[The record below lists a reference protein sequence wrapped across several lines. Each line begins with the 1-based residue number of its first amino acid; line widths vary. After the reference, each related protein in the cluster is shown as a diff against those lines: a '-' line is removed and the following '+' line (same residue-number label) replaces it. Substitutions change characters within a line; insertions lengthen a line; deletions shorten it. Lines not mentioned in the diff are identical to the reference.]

1 MKYGFPP
8 AKLAAIG
15 LLVSFSDSN
24 SVSDTV
30 ALTECGQP
38 AVDRRPFRRRVRLL
52 GLEKKD
58 TEEKPTIV
66 NFQDGATKPTICFQE
81 HNYSFYRKLFF
92 FGSHLSSRAKQLSCR
107 YLRFSQFC
115 SLGSIIPLTDTKG
128 RLATPFYSS
137 YINIR
142 KPNFILSFSRFPRH
156 LLYCKNLLFQYI
168 FQSLFTKI
176 K

>member
-52 GLEKKD
+52 GLEKKRH
-58 TEEKPTIV
+58 
-66 NFQDGATKPTICFQE
+66 G
-81 HNYSFYRKLFF
+81 RK
-92 FGSHLSSRAKQLSCR
+92 
-107 YLRFSQFC
+107 
-115 SLGSIIPLTDTKG
+115 T
-128 RLATPFYSS
+128 
-137 YINIR
+137 NNR
-142 KPNFILSFSRFPRH
+142 KFSRRR
-156 LLYCKNLLFQYI
+156 N
-168 FQSLFTKI
+168 
-176 K
+176 

>member
-81 HNYSFYRKLFF
+81 HNYSFYSLVVDISDFHNFVLSVLLF
-92 FGSHLSSRAKQLSCR
+92 HSRT
-107 YLRFSQFC
+107 LREDW
-115 SLGSIIPLTDTKG
+115 PH
-128 RLATPFYSS
+128 P
-137 YINIR
+137 
-142 KPNFILSFSRFPRH
+142 FILA
-156 LLYCKNLLFQYI
+156 I
-168 FQSLFTKI
+168 
-176 K
+176 